1 MKACRYCARE
11 IISTN
16 VKKHEKACPGN
27 PATFTWCP
35 VCGGPKKNKA
45 SVTCSYACS
54 NTFFR
59 RGPRAE
65 AKNNYRSITFKHHSK
80 ECVVCGEDKIVACHH
95 MNGDHYDNRPEN
107 LVPLCPTHHGYWH
120 SKWRYLIE
128 DKVRAYQEQF
138 FERMILEADNENYD
152 LHSEELGEV
161 AEVEF

>member
-45 SVTCSYACS
+45 SVTCS
-54 NTFFR
+54 
-59 RGPRAE
+59 
-65 AKNNYRSITFKHHSK
+65 KHHSK

-95 MNGDHYDNRPEN
+95 MNGDHYDNRPYACSNTFFRRGPRAEAKNNYRSITFEN